1 MSELNNQVFII
12 KGKTEALRREIK
24 NLSLRGKNSVNHIRS
39 KLDLLNL
46 DDNEDLTDLDLES
59 ADAEFKELKDTVEQL
74 SEKKDKLKTLDKE
87 LKQLKNSL
95 GD

>member
-12 KGKTEALRREIK
+12 KGKSEALRREIK
-24 NLSLRGKNSVNHIRS
+24 NLSLRGKNSVTHIRS

-46 DDNEDLTDLDLES
+46 DDNEDLTDLDLDS

-74 SEKKDKLKTLDKE
+74 SEKKNKLKDLDKQ